1 MKTIIVTEETI
12 YSGIFSVM
20 FEDIVL
26 NYDAKIIN
34 TYLSE
39 KSGIKKI
46 ILNVL
51 YKNKINRFLKGSF
64 EKILKP
70 KFSLVNILDK
80 YKNENIL
87 VIFTNASLQKVYSE
101 NNLKKIKGQYP
112 KAKFIL
118 LFVDSIFQ
126 PQAKVA
132 VELAEKNIF
141 DIVYTYNQEDAK
153 AFGYYYWET
162 PYSTVNEFEKIEPSK
177 GVYFCGSDKG
187 RAEFLDKIAS
197 VLKNNNINFNF
208 KVFGNKEKAYK
219 NFKVLPVELKDYKEI
234 LKDTLEYNCILDIV
248 QESNGEKC
256 GLSLRAYEAVVYKRI
271 LITNNPSIK
280 KFKYYDPSYMHF
292 IDNENDIKKEWL
304 TQKVSSNYSGELSP
318 VRFINDIENNLNT
331 I

>member
-39 KSGIKKI
+39 KSRIKKI

-101 NNLKKIKGQYP
+101 NNLKK
-112 KAKFIL
+112 
-118 LFVDSIFQ
+118 
-126 PQAKVA
+126 
-132 VELAEKNIF
+132 
-141 DIVYTYNQEDAK
+141 
-153 AFGYYYWET
+153 
-162 PYSTVNEFEKIEPSK
+162 
-177 GVYFCGSDKG
+177 
-187 RAEFLDKIAS
+187 
-197 VLKNNNINFNF
+197 
-208 KVFGNKEKAYK
+208 
-219 NFKVLPVELKDYKEI
+219 
-234 LKDTLEYNCILDIV
+234 
-248 QESNGEKC
+248 
-256 GLSLRAYEAVVYKRI
+256 
-271 LITNNPSIK
+271 
-280 KFKYYDPSYMHF
+280 
-292 IDNENDIKKEWL
+292 
-304 TQKVSSNYSGELSP
+304 
-318 VRFINDIENNLNT
+318 
-331 I
+331 